1 MKQPE
6 QILSDPEEVGIKP
19 ETIAIL
25 KDRAEQEIDSGLLPS
40 AQFAIARRGKLVAFE
55 TLGEGTS
62 DSLYCVFSSTKYPCR
77 SRLKIEPSNISVC

>member
-19 ETIAIL
+19 DTIAIL
-25 KDRAEQEIDSGLLPS
+25 KDRVQQEIDSGLLPS

-55 TLGEGTS
+55 ALGAGTF
-62 DSLYCVFSSTKYPCR
+62 SLLCFFFH
-77 SRLKIEPSNISVC
+77 